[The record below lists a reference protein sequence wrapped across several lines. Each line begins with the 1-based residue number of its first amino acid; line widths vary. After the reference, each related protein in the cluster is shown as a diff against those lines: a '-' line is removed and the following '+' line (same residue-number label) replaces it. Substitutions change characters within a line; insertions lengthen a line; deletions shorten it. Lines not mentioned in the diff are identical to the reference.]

1 MTEDEAF
8 DTIRRGE
15 GCQKDELDDF
25 RSFCDCEDFIF
36 EAVRRFGPDTLGYA
50 SDLLKEDE
58 GFLLK
63 AIDYDIEALR
73 YSTDTRY
80 KKDFVL
86 KAVKYNGLALCG
98 ADSELCDDK
107 DVVLAA
113 VNNNGYALE
122 YASEKHRDDYNIVLA
137 AVNNNGGALKFASKW
152 WRDDHGIV
160 SAAIKS
166 NGWALGYASKRL
178 RRNAALVLKA
188 VEFNGETFQY
198 ADITLRN
205 DKKVVLAAVLL
216 DEFAMDYI
224 GKDIRKL
231 VGKHGNIV
239 EILSER
245 IEMEDLNKDLRIELP
260 KDETKKTNRNKGI

>member
-1 MTEDEAF
+1 MD
-8 DTIRRGE
+8 RRE
-15 GCQKDELDDF
+15 K
-25 RSFCDCEDFIF
+25 
-36 EAVRRFGPDTLGYA
+36 A
-50 SDLLKEDE
+50 
-58 GFLLK
+58 LK
-63 AIDYDIEALR
+63 AIHDGMDAYQLKEFQERYAHDADFILEAADR
-73 YSTDTRY
+73 YGEHILYLVDESHFEDA
-80 KKDFVL
+80 DFVL
-86 KAVKYNGLALCG
+86 KAIRYSDSILERVPNLRDKRALVLEAVQINGMVIQNTPFY
-98 ADSELCDDK
+98 DDEEI
-107 DVVLAA
+107 VLAA
-113 VNNNGYALE
+113 VNNNGHALE
-122 YASEKHRDDYNIVLA
+122 YASEKLRDNHNMVLA

-152 WRDDHGIV
+152 WRDDYGIV

-178 RRNAALVLKA
+178 RRDAALVLKA

-239 EILSER
+239 EILSHH
-245 IEMEDLNKDLRIELP
+245 IEMGDLNKGLHIKLP
-260 KDETKKTNRNKGI
+260 KDETKKTKRSKGI